1 MFQRLDACCEYY
13 MKIDGV
19 VVCVE
24 SGLKQWSGL
33 GMLVKWAVK
42 RQMEIDPDNCKMLHF
57 GGTYEAKVYTM
68 NCQGSIDE
76 QQL

>member
-1 MFQRLDACCEYY
+1 MEW
-13 MKIDGV
+13 
-19 VVCVE
+19 
-24 SGLKQWSGL
+24 QWSDL

-68 NCQGSIDE
+68 NC
-76 QQL
+76 